1 MAPWQNSTVSSQQE
15 WGAFAATA
23 HPDDIREK
31 ILTGFKAGKPFTPHT
46 PTIALPPGLNR
57 VLDFGCG
64 LGRNFPYLTSIAQ
77 SVTGYDLPPM
87 IARCRTLATHHVDR
101 LDDDWAR
108 LRDER
113 FDLIFASLVLQ
124 HIETDACLSYLQD
137 FARMTPVVDLFTRTN
152 GDFGRNVLDLV
163 AESGAYD
170 CGPCFEVEQD
180 PSTHQLRVVGQATF
194 DEARVD
200 GPSRHYEVLLSS
212 RMPRSAP

>member
-1 MAPWQNSTVSSQQE
+1 MSSQHE

-31 ILTGFKAGKPFTPHT
+31 ILTGFKAGKPFAPHT
-46 PTIALPPGLNR
+46 PTLALPPGLDR

-64 LGRNFPYLTSIAQ
+64 IGRNFPYLTSIAR

-87 IARCRTLATHHVDR
+87 IARCRTLATHAVDR

-124 HIETDACLSYLQD
+124 HIETDACLSYLHD
-137 FARMTPVVDLFTRTN
+137 FARMTPAVHVFTRTD

-163 AESGAYD
+163 SETGAYD
-170 CGPCFEVEQD
+170 SGPCIEVEQD
-180 PSTHQLRVVGQATF
+180 PATHQLRVVGQAAF
-194 DEARVD
+194 ADARRD
-200 GPSRHYEVLLSS
+200 TTSRHYEVLLRPISQ
-212 RMPRSAP
+212 